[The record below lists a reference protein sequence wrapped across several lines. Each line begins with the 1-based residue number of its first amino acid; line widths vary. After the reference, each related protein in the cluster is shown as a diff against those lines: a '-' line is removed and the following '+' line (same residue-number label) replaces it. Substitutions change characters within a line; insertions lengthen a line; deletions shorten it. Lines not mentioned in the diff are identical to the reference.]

1 MGLSFRILPR
11 VRLVHA
17 WIDQPIDLT
26 DIRAL
31 RVALQADPKF
41 DPHFDQLVE
50 CRHTLPLR
58 IQRDEVAAAASSS
71 IYAPSSRRAI
81 VAESDAPF
89 GVARMFQLMQPKG
102 SQVAVFRTTAEA
114 LAWLGLDPNALD

>member
-1 MGLSFRILPR
+1 MRLNFRIR
-11 VRLVHA
+11 SQVRLVHDS
-17 WIDQPIDLT
+17 IDQPLDLT

-31 RVALQADPKF
+31 REALQADPTF

-58 IQRDEVAAAASSS
+58 INRDEVAAAASSS
-71 IYAPSSRRAI
+71 IYAPASRRAI
-81 VAESDAPF
+81 VAASDAAF

-102 SQVAVFRTTAEA
+102 SQVAVFRSTAEA
-114 LAWLGLDPNALD
+114 LAWLGLEPNALD